1 MLWTINRK
9 QMQKIHILFFNQYI
23 SKSKAI
29 KAISEK
35 YNLFICNFGEQLRK
49 QLMEEENELV
59 IRIKSFM
66 DNANLIP
73 DHLMVE
79 FFKNNIKRQNQ
90 DTLLIEFPKTT
101 KQFLTLKKVLTDL
114 DMEIQIIWHINQKNT
129 EEYMIQYFKNPKAKL
144 WLDKYGDEVREKWFQ
159 DFEKNQIFIAEMQK
173 LTKNEKWKVIE
184 VDYETEIDEELITK
198 KINA

>member
-1 MLWTINRK
+1 
-9 QMQKIHILFFNQYI
+9 MQKIHILFFNQYI

-49 QLMEEENELV
+49 QLIEEENELV

-144 WLDKYGDEVREKWFQ
+144 WHDKYGDEVSEKWIQ

-184 VDYETEIDEELITK
+184 VDYETEIDEELIAK
-198 KINA
+198 KINDCA

>member
-1 MLWTINRK
+1 
-9 QMQKIHILFFNQYI
+9 MQKIHILFFNQYI